1 MSEHIECE
9 RKFLIRMPDLARLR
23 AWEGVRESEI
33 AQTYLSA
40 PVAVTARVRARTE
53 NGVTTYTHTEK
64 IRSTVLSAI
73 EREREISRE
82 EYDELLK
89 TKDPERQT
97 IFKTRFVLP
106 YEGHF
111 CEIDVYPFWQKQ
123 AVLEVELQSE
133 EEAFSLPDLISVIRE
148 VSGEKAY
155 KNALLARSIPRE
167 EE

>member
-9 RKFLIRMPDLARLR
+9 RKFLIRMPDLTHLR
-23 AWEGVRESEI
+23 SCIGVKESEI
-33 AQTYLSA
+33 VQTYLLA
-40 PVAVTARVRARTE
+40 PQGVTARVRARTE

-82 EYDELLK
+82 EYDKLLK

-106 YEGHF
+106 CEGHF

-123 AVLEVELQSE
+123 AVLEVELRSE
-133 EEAFSLPDLISVIRE
+133 GETFVLPDFISVIRE

-155 KNALLARSIPRE
+155 KNALLARRIPSE